1 MQVEIWSDVVCPW
14 CYIGKRKFDR
24 AVQLLRDKGVTE
36 PIEVRFRAYQLD
48 PSAAP
53 GATMPAIEGYARKFG
68 GEERARQIID
78 HVTRAAAET
87 GLEFRMDRALRANT
101 MLAHRA
107 IHYVLT
113 HHGALAHCL
122 TKERLM
128 KAYFVDGL
136 NVGDPDTVADC
147 AAECGADRAAIR
159 SWLDSDDGV
168 DDVHSDIE
176 GAMMRDISGVPAF
189 VIDDQF
195 LVPGAQEPETFVTI
209 FEKVL
214 ARR

>member
-1 MQVEIWSDVVCPW
+1 MKVEIWSDVVCPW

-24 AVQLLRDKGVTE
+24 AVEMLRDKGITE
-36 PIEVRFRAYQLD
+36 PIDVTFRAYQLD

-68 GEERARQIID
+68 GEERAQQIIT
-78 HVTRAAAET
+78 HVTKAAAET
-87 GLEFRMDRALRANT
+87 GIEFRMDKALRANT

-107 IHYVLT
+107 IHFALT
-113 HHGALAHCL
+113 HHGSEVHHAV
-122 TKERLM
+122 KERLM
-128 KAYFVDGL
+128 KAYFTDGL
-136 NVGDPDTVADC
+136 NVGDPDVVANC
-147 AAECGADRAAIR
+147 AAECGVDRESLR
-159 SWLDSDDGV
+159 NWLDSSDGT
-168 DDVHSDIE
+168 DDVRADIE
-176 GAMMRDISGVPAF
+176 GAMMREISGVPAF